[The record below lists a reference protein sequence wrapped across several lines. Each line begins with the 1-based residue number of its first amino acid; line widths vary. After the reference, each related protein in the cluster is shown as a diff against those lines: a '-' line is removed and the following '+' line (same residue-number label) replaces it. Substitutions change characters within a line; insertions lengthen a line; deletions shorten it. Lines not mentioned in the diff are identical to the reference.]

1 MHLPSSPGNAPF
13 GSRSQMLP
21 VYEGSIR
28 VGPLIGV
35 PPLLLEFGLDPLAV
49 LEAVGLGATL
59 LDDPE
64 NMISYSAMGRLL
76 KACAERTHCPH
87 FGLLVG
93 QRTGLDCLGL
103 IGRLPLYVP
112 DVGTALRGMI
122 LHLHLHDRGAVP
134 VLSVERNAALLSYL
148 VYQPGVAGTFQI
160 YDAAIAIIYNI
171 LRTLCGPGWLPDEV
185 LFAHRQPEDLGPYRN
200 FFQAPLRFD
209 QEQTALVF
217 APHWL
222 HAASRGADPRQRQ
235 QFGEQIAQ
243 VEQLGQRDVVGKLRC
258 ALATLTMTRSASLEQ
273 AAELF
278 SMHPRTLNRRLA
290 DKGCTFRGLAEEL
303 RYDLA
308 RQFLENS
315 SLPISQIAAVLGYAE
330 TSAFTR
336 AFRRWSGFSPTVWQE
351 QMQTR
356 SPLPKEYGTDAPP
369 RPKS

>member
-1 MHLPSSPGNAPF
+1 MRLPPPPENAPF
-13 GSRSQMLP
+13 DGRSQVQP
-21 VYEGSIR
+21 VYEGSVR

-35 PPLLLEFGLDPLAV
+35 PPLLLEFGLDPLKM
-49 LEAVGLGATL
+49 LKTVGLGTTL

-64 NMISYSAMGRLL
+64 NMISYSAMGRLVR
-76 KACAERTHCPH
+76 ACAERTRCPH
-87 FGLLVG
+87 FGLLIG
-93 QRTGLDCLGL
+93 QRAGLDCLGL
-103 IGRLPLYVP
+103 IGQLSLYVP

-134 VLSVERNAALLSYL
+134 ALSVERNAAVLSYL
-148 VYQPGVAGTFQI
+148 VYQPGVEGTFQI

-171 LRTLCGPGWLPDEV
+171 LRKLCGPGWLPNEV
-185 LFAHRQPEDLGPYRN
+185 LFAHRQPEDLGPYRK
-200 FFQAPLRFD
+200 FFQAPLHFD

-222 HAASRGADPRQRQ
+222 QAASIGADTQQQQ

-243 VEQLGQRDVVGKLRC
+243 LEQQAQRDVVGRLRC
-258 ALATLTMTRSASLEQ
+258 ALATLIMTQSASLEQ

-290 DKGCTFRGLAEEL
+290 ERGCTFRGLAEGV

-308 RQFLENS
+308 RQFLENTS
-315 SLPISQIAAVLGYAE
+315 MPISQIAAVLGYAE

-336 AFRRWSGFSPTVWQE
+336 AFRRWSGFSPTAWQE
-351 QMQTR
+351 QMETK
-356 SPLPKEYGTDAPP
+356 SSLPEKYGPDAPP
-369 RPKS
+369 SVP

>member
-1 MHLPSSPGNAPF
+1 MHLPSSPGDAPF
-13 GSRSQMLP
+13 GSRSQMQP

-49 LEAVGLGATL
+49 LTAVGLEVTL
-59 LDDPE
+59 LADPE

-76 KACAERTHCPH
+76 KVCAEQTRCPH

-93 QRTGLDCLGL
+93 QRAGLDCLGL
-103 IGRLPLYVP
+103 IGRLPRYVL

-134 VLSVERNAALLSYL
+134 ALSVERSAAVLSYV

-171 LRTLCGPGWLPDEV
+171 MRTLCGPGWLPKEV
-185 LFAHRQPEDLGPYRN
+185 LFAHRQPQDPAPYRS

-222 HAASRGADPRQRQ
+222 HATLRGADPLQRQ
-235 QFGEQIAQ
+235 QFGEQIK
-243 VEQLGQRDVVGKLRC
+243 QLVQQGQRDVVGKLRC
-258 ALATLTMTRSASLEQ
+258 ALAALTMTRSATLEQ

-290 DKGCTFRGLAEEL
+290 EKGCTFRGLAEEV

-308 RQFLENS
+308 RQFLENTGM
-315 SLPISQIAAVLGYAE
+315 PISQIAAVLGYAE

-351 QMQTR
+351 QMKTM
-356 SPLPKEYGTDAPP
+356 SPLPTKI
-369 RPKS
+369 